1 MEESHPEID
10 ARPAGGHLHAAISN
24 GVVRILA
31 EYTGRGPTRAR
42 TIINGDWV
50 FVTLEDALT
59 KGERKLGEI
68 GRADFVL
75 ESRKAFQN
83 AMRSEIT
90 ELVQQ
95 LTGRTVRAFMS
106 DNHIDPDVGLEALML
121 DSGDPDLD
129 GSDGSRPVRMP

>member
-1 MEESHPEID
+1 MTEPHPESD
-10 ARPAGGHLHAAISN
+10 APPAGGDLLAAISN
-24 GVVRILA
+24 GVTRILA

-50 FVTLEDALT
+50 FIALEDALT

-68 GRADFVL
+68 GRGDFVL

-83 AMRSEIT
+83 AMRDDIT
-90 ELVQQ
+90 ELVET
-95 LTGRTVRAFMS
+95 LTGRRVVAFLS

-121 DSGDPDLD
+121 EPDGAALSEPRTD
-129 GSDGSRPVRMP
+129 T